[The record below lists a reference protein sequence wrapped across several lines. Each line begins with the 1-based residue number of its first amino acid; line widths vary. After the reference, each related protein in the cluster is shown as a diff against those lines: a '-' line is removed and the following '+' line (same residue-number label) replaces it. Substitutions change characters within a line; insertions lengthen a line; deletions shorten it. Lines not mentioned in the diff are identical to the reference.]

1 MRKIH
6 GFWTQ
11 GPQITWQV
19 FESSSSLKPLCQW
32 WENSD
37 SQWHFNPNCW
47 QRTNSSLR
55 RSLSRMFCMC
65 LSYLRIPLRST
76 VKLLSYINLFVFKTW
91 AQGGRLALL
100 DIVKDFTSL
109 MTIPLVVVSLR
120 LVYCLPILALLNMTL
135 CWCIFN
141 WVTQTLLIWNI
152 FFSIYFLKLM
162 SPLYRVM
169 CVFEQ
174 NNIGFHFSPNHINPY
189 NRLPL
194 SIMTFEVLSK
204 VTTLTGKQWFVT
216 SSLMIMSIL
225 PRSTLLPI
233 NLRFP
238 LFSKTYITPLK
249 HNFIQKLQFFG
260 VIMVENSKTI
270 TLVNS

>member
-1 MRKIH
+1 MIPKRTIGTARHSKGLYILDDN
-6 GFWTQ
+6 T
-11 GPQITWQV
+11 
-19 FESSSSLKPLCQW
+19 SSSSISKTSLL
-32 WENSD
+32 ST
-37 SQWHFNPNCW
+37 HFSTSEYDFMLMHFQLSHSNF
-47 QRTNSSLR
+47 TYMKYFLFHLFSKIDVSSL
-55 RSLSRMFCMC
+55 
-65 LSYLRIPLRST
+65 YL
-76 VKLLSYINLFVFKTW
+76 
-91 AQGGRLALL
+91 
-100 DIVKDFTSL
+100 
-109 MTIPLVVVSLR
+109 
-120 LVYCLPILALLNMTL
+120 
-135 CWCIFN
+135 
-141 WVTQTLLIWNI
+141 
-152 FFSIYFLKLM
+152 
-162 SPLYRVM
+162 VM